1 MERVKKGGLP
11 PVDVRVEALAAPV
24 APDVDPKL
32 LSVRPDLTMGSSV
45 RTETRDAAQQCAEL
59 SGALWAVR
67 GLLERLA
74 YRLEVQRAL
83 VETGRATWV
92 ARAAQEVEIAL
103 EQVRGAELVRA
114 VDTAPVAVAL
124 GLDPEATLSQI
135 AALAPA
141 PWDELLAEHRTALLE
156 ATRDLTESAAANRDV
171 LAAGA
176 QAVEDV
182 LSRFTGPTPAA
193 TYGPT
198 GARQTDSTR
207 RLFDQST

>member
-1 MERVKKGGLP
+1 LRVVAVRVKAIAADAPTLIP
-11 PVDVRVEALAAPV
+11 PERLRRARE
-24 APDVDPKL
+24 
-32 LSVRPDLTMGSSV
+32 LTMGADV

-114 VDTAPVAVAL
+114 VDTAPVALAL
-124 GLDPEATLSQI
+124 GLDADATLSQI

-141 PWDELLAEHRTALLE
+141 PWDDLLAEHRTALLE

-182 LSRFTGPTPAA
+182 LARFTGPTPAA

-198 GARQTDSTR
+198 GARQADTTR